1 MSNIGY
7 GKVFTII
14 NIQMIIT
21 DIWCRFGQSRK
32 KHYQQQDGQSIVV
45 HYGETKS
52 IEGLCGRKRSR
63 VDI

>member
-1 MSNIGY
+1 
-7 GKVFTII
+7 
-14 NIQMIIT
+14 MIIT
-21 DIWCRFGQSRK
+21 DKWCGLGQSRK